1 MSAQICN
8 KRLQAEK
15 RAYCISYP
23 YTLITINFCVS
34 VSFSVKRP
42 CRAPVQPF
50 LHLGVSTVGIQSST
64 SVNSSNDFL
73 PFFVCLLQFQFP
85 CCKYPVSTSLLWV
98 FFALTVSLF
107 SPRFKKEKKLFIH
120 FFLRLLSR
128 SLARSVF
135 VSLGFKPRR
144 CRVLFSLCCF
154 MICCLH
160 ALAQTFSFILL
171 FFPLSL
177 SPLLSLSHCCCLYIS
192 AALIFSHLC
201 SFLRLPLLTGLV
213 PSILTFNLSLASF
226 LSSVFSPF
234 CHHIFLDDEALYLLS
249 V

>member
-1 MSAQICN
+1 M
-8 KRLQAEK
+8 
-15 RAYCISYP
+15 YP
-23 YTLITINFCVS
+23 CRS
-34 VSFSVKRP
+34 VSNVHAWLQCSLFSILASPPWEYKVAHLSIP
-42 CRAPVQPF
+42 LMIFCLF
-50 LHLGVSTVGIQSST
+50 LFVCFSFSFHAVNIQSARL
-64 SVNSSNDFL
+64 SSGF
-73 PFFVCLLQFQFP
+73 
-85 CCKYPVSTSLLWV
+85 

-107 SPRFKKEKKLFIH
+107 SPRFKKEKRLFIH

-160 ALAQTFSFILL
+160 ALAQMSSFILL
-171 FFPLSL
+171 FVPLSL

-234 CHHIFLDDEALYLLS
+234 CHRFSSHIPR
-249 V
+249 